1 MEPPC
6 LWKINVCAHLY
17 GPQYENYGLG
27 QILKYDMV
35 LFMKFEQRR
44 IESIT
49 RAKSSVMSLLQYK
62 YQREIV
68 RGAYSQAKKLW
79 CGCTA
84 IPYREVQGF
93 YRKNHNITVEDLS

>member
-49 RAKSSVMSLLQYK
+49 RAKSSVMPPLQYK
-62 YQREIV
+62 YQREMV
-68 RGAYSQAKKLW
+68 RGAYSQDKIW
-79 CGCTA
+79 CGCTINNMA
-84 IPYREVQGF
+84 IGVVEFSREG
-93 YRKNHNITVEDLS
+93 YKIRKDFA